1 MMSQAKVIQ
10 DMRRLTTALMGS
22 NVVVPNSM
30 TDRVVQA
37 IYSGEQN
44 FPMMGGDWLFSLE
57 ALARVGKAMFGND
70 WNRDEFSVLHW
81 QQAPVEQHKR
91 ELAQQ
96 RRDVEVRQYVHLPS
110 SLASS
115 DYTRRET
122 KAEFEVRKEA
132 DLQRLTKS
140 ELEISP
146 LVSVQQQQWQDNEA
160 ALNRLTKAA
169 KWLGD
174 KCRSADIKTGYGA
187 VANLPLISGQS
198 YSWHC
203 TSDIHHWVNDGSLE
217 IFMASTGKMHRC
229 KAYVSRSDL
238 EREIKTLAHSASIVL
253 ETDLGRLPPYLKFA
267 VDMALAQNWLIDGTQ
282 DSGLVREAEIAAKWP
297 DAFPNIELSKV
308 TKEAIAKVLGIPDA
322 KAINRSVKASAKAE
336 KK

>member
-1 MMSQAKVIQ
+1 MSQAKVIQ

-57 ALARVGKAMFGND
+57 ALALVGKAMFGND
-70 WNRDEFSVLHW
+70 WNRAEFNVLHW

-91 ELAQQ
+91 GLEQQ
-96 RRDVEVRQYVHLPS
+96 RRNVESRQYAPS
-110 SLASS
+110 SIASS
-115 DYTRRET
+115 DYTRHET
-122 KAEFEVRKEA
+122 KTEFEVRKEA

-140 ELEISP
+140 ELEIPP
-146 LVSVQQQQWQDNEA
+146 LVSVQQMQWQNNEA

-174 KCRSADIKTGYGA
+174 LCRKGVIKTGYGTA
-187 VANLPLISGQS
+187 ANLPILNGQS
-198 YSWHC
+198 RFWNC
-203 TSDIHHWVNDGSLE
+203 INDIQHWVKDGSIE
-217 IFMASTGKMHRC
+217 VIGSAAKMYRY

-238 EREIKTLAHSASIVL
+238 EREIRTLAHSKSIVS
-253 ETDLGRLPPYLKFA
+253 ETDLSRLPPYLKFA
-267 VDMALAQNWLIDGTQ
+267 VDMALAQNWLVDGRQ
-282 DSGLVREAEIAAKWP
+282 DTTLVREAEIDAKWA
-297 DAFPNIELSKV
+297 DAFPNITLSKS
-308 TKEAIAKVLGIPDA
+308 TREAIAKVLGIPDA
-322 KAINRSVKASAKAE
+322 IAINRSVAASSKSD

>member
-1 MMSQAKVIQ
+1 MMTQAKVIQ
-10 DMRRLTTALMGS
+10 DMTRLTAALKGS
-22 NVVVPNSM
+22 NVLMPNGM
-30 TDRVVQA
+30 TNRVVQA
-37 IYSGEQN
+37 IYSSEQN

-57 ALARVGKAMFGND
+57 ALALVGKAMFGND
-70 WNRDEFSVLHW
+70 WNRAEFSVLHW

-96 RRDVEVRQYVHLPS
+96 RRNVELRQYFPS
-110 SLASS
+110 SIASS
-115 DYTRRET
+115 DYTKHET

-140 ELEISP
+140 ELEIPP
-146 LVSVQQQQWQDNEA
+146 LVSVQQKQWQDNES
-160 ALNRLTKAA
+160 ALNRLIKAA

-174 KCRSADIKTGYGA
+174 KCRGEGIKTGYGA
-187 VANLPLISGQS
+187 VENLPLLSGQS
-198 YSWHC
+198 HSWNC
-203 TSDIHHWVNDGSLE
+203 ISDLQHWVKDGSIE
-217 IFMASTGKMHRC
+217 IFVVRPGKMHRC

-238 EREIKTLAHSASIVL
+238 EREMRTLAHSASIVS

-267 VDMALAQNWLIDGTQ
+267 VDMALAQNWLIDGRQ
-282 DSGLVREAEIAAKWP
+282 DSGPVREAEIAAKWN
-297 DAFPNIELSKV
+297 DAFPHIELSGAA
-308 TKEAIAKVLGIPDA
+308 KEAIAKVLGIPDA